1 MDNTIF
7 GGEHVK
13 LLKMVTNIRQ
23 SASNF
28 LSFEFLQNEFVDL
41 NVKEFENIK
50 IAISLELKSFC
61 RFISQY
67 EYLNYFTLATILGG
81 WCRIFFSSDAKR
93 QGGTGPCLVN
103 YFQVVDPFVHII

>member
-1 MDNTIF
+1 MDNAIF

-41 NVKEFENIK
+41 NVKEFKNMK
-50 IAISLELKSFC
+50 IAISPQLKLLC
-61 RFISQY
+61 RFFSQY
-67 EYLNYFTLATILGG
+67 EYLKYFTIATILG
-81 WCRIFFSSDAKR
+81 W
-93 QGGTGPCLVN
+93 T
-103 YFQVVDPFVHII
+103 